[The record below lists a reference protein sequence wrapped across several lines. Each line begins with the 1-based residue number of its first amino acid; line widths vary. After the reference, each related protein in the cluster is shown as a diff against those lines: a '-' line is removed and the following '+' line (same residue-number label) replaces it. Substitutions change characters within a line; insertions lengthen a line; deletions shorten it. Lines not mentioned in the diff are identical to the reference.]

1 MKELAIGY
9 CRVSTKKQEKLGLS
23 LDAQEDYIRNW
34 TSGNGHDLVKVFK
47 VQESGGDSERKH
59 LIKAFDYCTEN
70 GIKNILITD
79 SDRWTRDRKL
89 DIKFREILEKRE
101 LVVHII
107 SENKTIPHFDSAMA
121 EFAHNIHTDA
131 SDYFKAEVRRKILFG
146 LKKKLDKSEYP
157 GMPPMGYRSIR
168 KTDKNPHR
176 IIQTEDAPK
185 IRRFLEAFSSGKYT
199 IRQAIRLAR
208 DIGLRPRKKRD
219 NPFTKGALAKTIKSR
234 FYYGE
239 FEYSHPQINAGVPKV
254 YENKTAKF
262 EPIITKKIWKKNQE
276 IIEKRTKNFKGRG
289 LSFLFNQLMV
299 CGLCGRVI
307 HGVKFSHTMKWKT
320 KKGATEKKYSYQPRY
335 VCTHGEYYRKGVDI
349 VPKGSIDTDA
359 LTLNED
365 IYYNKDKK
373 TGKKKIRFREGDSV
387 IAHQCNMPS
396 FHEDELE
403 KMVLAEIGLIKFN
416 KRHWA
421 EIKKNLFKDETKEF
435 MDFEIR
441 ELRSEAT
448 KNEIKLDN
456 MYDDYQ
462 KEVID
467 AEFFKSRSERIKERQ
482 VEVKERLEELVE
494 EREAFDAHIGNAIE
508 ILDSFK
514 NWEKIFKEATIE
526 KKNHILRLL
535 TIKISTAYG
544 NDILANKEVAYKGL
558 EVEFAPEVKELFRI
572 GLLERVDRNRR
583 KHTNAKSFNCA
594 NSTYSC
600 SDH

>member
-9 CRVSTKKQEKLGLS
+9 CRVSTKKQEKQGLS

-34 TSGNGHDLVKVFK
+34 VSGNGHDLVKVFK

-107 SENKTIPHFDSAMA
+107 SEGKTIPHFESAMA

-131 SDYFKAEVRRKILFG
+131 SHYFKAEVGRKILFG
-146 LKKKLDKSEYP
+146 LKKKLGRSEYP

-168 KTDKNPHR
+168 RTDNSPHR
-176 IIQTEDAPK
+176 IEQNEDAPK
-185 IRRFLEAFSSGKYT
+185 IRRLLETFSSGKYT
-199 IRQAIRLAR
+199 IRQAIRLAK
-208 DIGLRPRKKRD
+208 DIGLRPPKKKD
-219 NPFTKGALAKTIKSR
+219 NPFTKGALAKTIRSR

-239 FEYSHPQINAGVPKV
+239 FEYSHPWINAGVPKI
-254 YENKTAKF
+254 YENKTAGF
-262 EPIITKKIWKKNQE
+262 EPIITKKVWKKNQE

-299 CGLCGRVI
+299 CGKCGRVI
-307 HGVKFSHTMKWKT
+307 HGVKFDHAVKWET
-320 KKGATEKKYSYQPRY
+320 KKGTTEKKYSYQPRY
-335 VCTHGEYYRKGVDI
+335 VCTRGDYYLKGQTI
-349 VPKGSIDTDA
+349 VPKEYVDTEA
-359 LTLNED
+359 LKLKED
-365 IYYNKDKK
+365 IFYKKDEK
-373 TGKKKIRFREGDSV
+373 TGKKKIRYKEGTPLT
-387 IAHQCNMPS
+387 AYRCNMPS
-396 FHEDELE
+396 FNEAELE
-403 KMVLAEIGLIKFN
+403 KMVMKEIGLIKFK
-416 KRHWA
+416 KRHWE
-421 EIKKNLFKDETKEF
+421 EIKKDLFKDETKKF
-435 MDFEIR
+435 LDFEIR

-448 KNEIKLDN
+448 NNEIKLDK

-462 KEVID
+462 EEIID
-467 AEFFKSRSERIKERQ
+467 ADFFKSRSERVKERQ
-482 VEVKERLEELVE
+482 AEVKERLAELEE
-494 EREAFDAHIGNAIE
+494 EREAYDERIGNAIE

-535 TIKISTAYG
+535 TIKISTAYET
-544 NDILANKEVAYKGL
+544 DILGDREVVYKGL
-558 EVEFAPEVKELFRI
+558 EVKFTPEVRELFQI
-572 GLLERVDRNRR
+572 GLLERVNRNRR
-583 KHTNAKSFNCA
+583 KCLEPKSFNCVKT
-594 NSTYSC
+594 TYS
-600 SDH
+600 